1 MLAFWY
7 DIALVS
13 LFEHQCFSC
22 LSLFQTATP
31 ADLKSLDLYAH
42 LSSMPK
48 NSMEDSEGAGDG
60 TPQEGKS
67 RDKGQVTKR
76 ELGRLKNKMALTRAV
91 EGRCGGKEDREGE
104 GEGQRENKRSKS
116 DVGDAGRGD
125 GSDNAMD
132 ES

>member
-1 MLAFWY
+1 
-7 DIALVS
+7 
-13 LFEHQCFSC
+13 
-22 LSLFQTATP
+22 
-31 ADLKSLDLYAH
+31 
-42 LSSMPK
+42 MPK

-91 EGRCGGKEDREGE
+91 EGRCGGKKDREGE

-116 DVGDAGRGD
+116 DVGDAERGD